1 MPGRSLGIVFFIS
14 VKHGDADLMA
24 LKSMTGY
31 GRSETESFGRVWT
44 SEVKSVN
51 NRFLDAKVKLPRSY
65 SALEDRIRKK
75 IGAYHQRGRVDC
87 IVSVAGDFSDLVQ
100 VDVDLDLARTYRARL
115 SSLAAELGI
124 DDEIDLS
131 MLVGL
136 PDVLTREQQP
146 EDVES
151 VWPQLEESIEAAL
164 EQCLAMRQREGEAL
178 SADLDQRLELFSATL
193 DSIEQA
199 IPTIVADREAALK
212 ERLDKL
218 LTTIDIDPARLA
230 QEVAILVDK
239 SDVTEEMVRLRS
251 HIDQFEGLLK
261 SSEPVGRK
269 LDFLI
274 QEFLREVN
282 TIASKINDAE
292 TAHKAVNLKSELE
305 KMREQVQNIE

>member
-1 MPGRSLGIVFFIS
+1 MV
-14 VKHGDADLMA
+14 

-31 GRSETESFGRVWT
+31 GRAETESSGRVWT

-51 NRFLDAKVKLPRSY
+51 NRFLDAKVKLPRNY

-75 IGAYHQRGRVDC
+75 FGSYHQRGRVDC
-87 IVSVAGDFSDLVQ
+87 IVNVSGDFSDLVR
-100 VDVDLDLARTYRARL
+100 VDVDLDLARTYRERL
-115 SSLAAELGI
+115 GSLAAELGI
-124 DDEIDLS
+124 DEDIDLS
-131 MLVGL
+131 MLVSL
-136 PDVLTREQQP
+136 PDILIREQQQ

-151 VWPQLEESIEAAL
+151 VWPLLEKSIEAAL
-164 EQCLAMRQREGEAL
+164 EQCLDMRMREGEAL
-178 SADLDQRLELFSATL
+178 CADLSQRLELFTATL
-193 DSIEQA
+193 DSIEQS
-199 IPTIVADREAALK
+199 IPMIIADREKALK

-218 LTTIDIDPARLA
+218 LDTIDIDPARLA

-251 HIDQFEGLLK
+251 HIDQFKGLLENA
-261 SSEPVGRK
+261 EPVGRK

-292 TAHKAVNLKSELE
+292 TAHKAVTLKSELE